1 MKYIYRFVVRT
12 ILGMSMIFFFNQVLA
27 SAGISLA
34 VGYNPVS
41 VAATGTLGVPGV
53 ILLYGIAGCRFL

>member
-1 MKYIYRFVVRT
+1 MKYIYRFLVRMA
-12 ILGMSMIFFFNQVLA
+12 LGMASIFFVNQVLV
-27 SAGISLA
+27 SAGIGLE

-41 VAATGTLGVPGV
+41 MAATGTLGVPGV